1 MPMVR
6 GATGLRH
13 RTIRTSQTLAQA
25 GIREERIAGA
35 IRRAGAPGGTTG
47 EAAAIGHHILT
58 VRHLGTLRAEATPV
72 AAGATAEPTL
82 TIRGRETARP
92 EAMAGLLADEEE
104 GWTRQ

>member
-1 MPMVR
+1 MPMVP
-6 GATGLRH
+6 GLAGMRH
-13 RTIRTSQTLAQA
+13 RTIRTSQTLAAA

-35 IRRAGAPGGTTG
+35 IRRAGAVAGTLA
-47 EAAAIGHHILT
+47 EAAIGRHILI
-58 VRHLGTLRAEATPV
+58 VRHPGTLRAEATRV

-92 EAMAGLLADEEE
+92 EAMAGPLADEEE